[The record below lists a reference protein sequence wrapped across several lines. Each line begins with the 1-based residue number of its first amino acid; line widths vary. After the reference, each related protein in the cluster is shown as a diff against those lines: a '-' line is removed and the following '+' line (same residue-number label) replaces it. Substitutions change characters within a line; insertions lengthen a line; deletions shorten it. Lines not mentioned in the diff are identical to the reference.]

1 MYDLF
6 DYLTCNLRIS
16 KKSSTFALDFVPEAL
31 HPGSFPGC
39 FFSPKTNTP
48 YIYYYIIDA
57 NDSTTMGTVSDHPG

>member
-6 DYLTCNLRIS
+6 AYLTCNLRIS

-39 FFSPKTNTP
+39 FFSPQNEHSL
-48 YIYYYIIDA
+48 YIIII
-57 NDSTTMGTVSDHPG
+57 

>member
-1 MYDLF
+1 MYALF

-39 FFSPKTNTP
+39 FFSPQTNTP
-48 YIYYYIIDA
+48 YILLLY
-57 NDSTTMGTVSDHPG
+57 N